1 MRRPRGFSMVEMM
14 VAIMLSLVVMVA
26 VVSVFVGSRAAYQ
39 STSGVA
45 AVTDGGR
52 FAMNFIEDSAR
63 ATGWFACNHA
73 DVNTSLDYLNWV
85 ASPLEFDFRYAV
97 GGFEATNTEPGDAF
111 VQPAT
116 QVAGA
121 ALGNWN
127 ADPAIDPVTGNPE
140 FVLTGEFSAATAQ
153 QVTHSDILVLRSSL
167 PQVAAVYTTLDALT
181 GASTLNVTGS
191 TGFVAGQIAAVSDCT
206 KSAAF
211 QISAVAGGA
220 PAVISFG
227 GGVGPPGNA
236 QGSLTRPFVMGALVQ
251 PLTTVIYYIGIGQ
264 DGDAALR
271 RLDLNGANG
280 PATFTDEE
288 LVPDV
293 ENMQVL
299 YGVDTTGALS
309 ATEYVTADEVTDFG
323 SVVSLQV
330 ALLAASPPQTGQ
342 ALSLVPQV
350 FNLLGTQV
358 TAPVDSR
365 KRRVFTVTIALRNQ
379 LP

>member
-1 MRRPRGFSMVEMM
+1 
-14 VAIMLSLVVMVA
+14 
-26 VVSVFVGSRAAYQ
+26 
-39 STSGVA
+39 
-45 AVTDGGR
+45 
-52 FAMNFIEDSAR
+52 
-63 ATGWFACNHA
+63 
-73 DVNTSLDYLNWV
+73 
-85 ASPLEFDFRYAV
+85 
-97 GGFEATNTEPGDAF
+97 
-111 VQPAT
+111 
-116 QVAGA
+116 
-121 ALGNWN
+121 
-127 ADPAIDPVTGNPE
+127 
-140 FVLTGEFSAATAQ
+140 
-153 QVTHSDILVLRSSL
+153 
-167 PQVAAVYTTLDALT
+167 
-181 GASTLNVTGS
+181 
-191 TGFVAGQIAAVSDCT
+191 
-206 KSAAF
+206 
-211 QISAVAGGA
+211 
-220 PAVISFG
+220 
-227 GGVGPPGNA
+227 
-236 QGSLTRPFVMGALVQ
+236 MGALVQ
-251 PLTTVIYYIGIGQ
+251 PLTTVSYYIGIGQ

>member
-1 MRRPRGFSMVEMM
+1 MHRLRGFSMVEMM

-52 FAMNFIEDSAR
+52 FATNFIEESAR
-63 ATGWFACNHA
+63 NAGWFACNHA

-85 ASPLEFDFRYAV
+85 GSPLQFDFRYAV
-97 GGFEATNTEPGDAF
+97 GGFEATNTAPGDAF

-121 ALGNWN
+121 GAGNWN

-140 FVLTGEFSAATAQ
+140 FTLDAEFTAATNN
-153 QVTHSDILVLRSSL
+153 QVTNSDILVLRSSI
-167 PQVAAVYTTLDALT
+167 PQIKPVYTTLDALT
-181 GASTLNVTGS
+181 GAAILNVTGS
-191 TGFVAGQIAAVSDCT
+191 TGFQVGQIAAVSDCT

-211 QISAVAGGA
+211 QISAIAGGT

-227 GGVGPPGNA
+227 GGIGPPGNA
-236 QGSLTRPFVMGALVQ
+236 QASLTRPFVAGAVVQ

-309 ATEYVTADEVTDFG
+309 ATEYVTADAVTDFG
-323 SVVSLQV
+323 SVVSVQV

-342 ALSLVPQV
+342 ALTPVPQV
-350 FNLLGTQV
+350 YTLLGTQV

-379 LP
+379 LN

>member
-1 MRRPRGFSMVEMM
+1 MRRIRGFSMVEMM
-14 VAIMLSLVVMVA
+14 IAIMLALVVTVA

-39 STSGVA
+39 STTGVA

-52 FAMNFIEDSAR
+52 FAMSFIEDSAR
-63 ATGWFACNHA
+63 NAGWFACNHA

-85 ASPLEFDFRYAV
+85 GSPLQFDFRYAI
-97 GGFEATNTEPGDAF
+97 GGFEATNTAPGDAF

-121 ALGNWN
+121 GTGNWK
-127 ADPAIDPVTGNPE
+127 ADPAIDPVTGTLE
-140 FVLTGEFSAATAQ
+140 FTLDAEFTAATNN
-153 QVTHSDILVLRSSL
+153 QVTNSDILVLRSSI
-167 PQVAAVYTTLDALT
+167 PQVKPVYTTLDALT
-181 GASTLNVTGS
+181 GAAILNVTGS
-191 TGFVAGQIAAVSDCT
+191 TGFQVGQIAAVSDCT

-211 QISAVAGGA
+211 QISAIAGGA

-227 GGVGPPGNA
+227 GGIGPPGNA
-236 QGSLTRPFVMGALVQ
+236 QASLTRPFVAGAVVQ
-251 PLTTVIYYIGIGQ
+251 PLTTYVYYIGIGQ

-299 YGVDTTGALS
+299 YGVDTTGALT
-309 ATEYVTADEVTDFG
+309 ATEYVTADQVNDFAN
-323 SVVSLQV
+323 VVSIQI

-342 ALSLVPQV
+342 ALSPVPQIY
-350 FNLLGTQV
+350 NLLGTQV

-379 LP
+379 LN

>member
-1 MRRPRGFSMVEMM
+1 MRRLRGFSMVEMM

-52 FAMNFIEDSAR
+52 FATNFIEESAR
-63 ATGWFACNHA
+63 NAGWFACNHA

-85 ASPLEFDFRYAV
+85 ASPLQFDFRYAI
-97 GGFEATNTEPGDAF
+97 GGFEATNTAPGDAF

-121 ALGNWN
+121 GTGNWK
-127 ADPAIDPVTGNPE
+127 ADPAIDPVTGTLE
-140 FVLTGEFSAATAQ
+140 FTLDAEFTAATNN
-153 QVTHSDILVLRSSL
+153 QVTNSDILVLRSSI
-167 PQVAAVYTTLDALT
+167 PQVKPVYTTLDALT
-181 GASTLNVTGS
+181 GAAILNVTGS
-191 TGFVAGQIAAVSDCT
+191 TGFQVGQIAAVSDCT

-211 QISAVAGGA
+211 QISAIAGGA

-227 GGVGPPGNA
+227 GGIGPPGNA
-236 QGSLTRPFVMGALVQ
+236 QASLTRPFVAGAVVQ
-251 PLTTVIYYIGIGQ
+251 PLTTYVYYIGIGQ

-309 ATEYVTADEVTDFG
+309 ATEYVTADAVTDFG
-323 SVVSLQV
+323 SVVSVQV

-342 ALSLVPQV
+342 ALTPVPQV
-350 FNLLGTQV
+350 YNLLGTQI

-379 LP
+379 LN

>member
-1 MRRPRGFSMVEMM
+1 MVEMM

-39 STSGVA
+39 STTGVA

-52 FAMNFIEDSAR
+52 FATNFIEESAR
-63 ATGWFACNHA
+63 NAGWFACNHA

-85 ASPLEFDFRYAV
+85 ASPLQFDFRYAI
-97 GGFEATNTEPGDAF
+97 GGFEANNTAPGGAF

-116 QVAGA
+116 QVGGAGT
-121 ALGNWN
+121 GNWK
-127 ADPAIDPVTGNPE
+127 ADPAIDPVTGTLE
-140 FVLTGEFSAATAQ
+140 FTLDAEFTAATNN
-153 QVTHSDILVLRSSL
+153 QVTNSDILVLRSSI
-167 PQVAAVYTTLDALT
+167 PQVKPVYTTLDALT
-181 GASTLNVTGS
+181 GAAILNVTGS
-191 TGFVAGQIAAVSDCT
+191 TGLQVGQIAAVSDCT

-211 QISAVAGGA
+211 QISAIAGGA
-220 PAVISFG
+220 PAAISFG
-227 GGVGPPGNA
+227 GGIGPPGNA
-236 QGSLTRPFVMGALVQ
+236 QASLTRPFVAGAVVQ
-251 PLTTVIYYIGIGQ
+251 PLTTYVYYIGIGQ

-309 ATEYVTADEVTDFG
+309 ATEYVTADAVTDFG
-323 SVVSLQV
+323 SVVSVQV

-342 ALSLVPQV
+342 ALTPVPQV
-350 FNLLGTQV
+350 YNLLGTQI

-379 LP
+379 LN